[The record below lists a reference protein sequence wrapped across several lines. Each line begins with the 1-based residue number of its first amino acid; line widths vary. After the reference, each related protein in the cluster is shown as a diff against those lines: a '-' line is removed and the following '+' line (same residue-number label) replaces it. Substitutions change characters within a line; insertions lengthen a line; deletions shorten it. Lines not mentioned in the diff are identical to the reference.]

1 MIECVSQLR
10 EAGLSVICTIHQPS
24 AQIISHF
31 SHLLLLQNGGKVV
44 YFGNLQSMPSHF
56 ASPEIGLP
64 VHRRGD
70 NLADYAIRC
79 VKQSAN
85 TKGVKLDLEKSFH
98 ASPFGT
104 QLDAAL
110 EKGIAPKSVQ
120 DAWRKER
127 EILAPGGR
135 GGCVAP
141 FSLQFRV
148 LWGRFH
154 RSLNRSPDLWFGRI
168 FAQLLMGFIIS
179 TCYFQLGSSQNDA
192 QNRVGAM
199 FLCVQ
204 FVMGSGALKLPA
216 IFSERAVV
224 FRETQAHMYSFS
236 AYYLARWV
244 SDLWLWLLENFIF
257 TMLVYFTINLNDTD
271 NYERMGLFYLL
282 LLLTGQL
289 GFSQSELIALLAP
302 TPPMA
307 YTLQGTISTVFS
319 LFSGFLIS
327 KANMPVGWRWFH
339 YVSPN
344 RYPLTAGLQNE
355 MRGAQFTCAPNQV
368 FPLPAPMCDRSD
380 GFRCPVQCGNEL
392 LTGLGVSIEVSD
404 EVQNYCLIL
413 VFIAGWKLLGYL
425 AFRYVN
431 HIRR

>member
-1 MIECVSQLR
+1 M
-10 EAGLSVICTIHQPS
+10 
-24 AQIISHF
+24 
-31 SHLLLLQNGGKVV
+31 
-44 YFGNLQSMPSHF
+44 
-56 ASPEIGLP
+56 
-64 VHRRGD
+64 
-70 NLADYAIRC
+70 
-79 VKQSAN
+79 
-85 TKGVKLDLEKSFH
+85 DLETSFH
-98 ASPFGT
+98 ASTFGKK
-104 QLDAAL
+104 LDAEL

-120 DAWRKER
+120 DAWRKQR
-127 EILAPGGR
+127 EILAPGGQ

-141 FSLQFRV
+141 FGLQFRV

-179 TCYFQLGSSQNDA
+179 TCYFQLGSGQADA

-224 FRETQAHMYSFS
+224 FRETQSHMYSFH

-244 SDLWLWLLENFIF
+244 SDLWLWALENLIF
-257 TMLVYFTINLNDTD
+257 TILVYFTCNLNSTD
-271 NYERMGLFYLL
+271 NYARMGLFYLL

-289 GFSQSELIALLAP
+289 GFSQSELIALLSL

-368 FPLPAPMCDRSD
+368 FPLASPMCDRND
-380 GFRCPVQCGNEL
+380 GHRCPVQCGNEL
-392 LTGLGVSIEVSD
+392 LTGLGVSIDSSD
-404 EVQNYCLIL
+404 EVQNFCLIL

-431 HIRR
+431 HIKR